1 MNWFQKLISNVTRAG
16 HREIQRLTML
26 DGKSGLS
33 IGDIEMLL
41 NEIRKLSAVAAGG
54 SEKHRMAVAWLVE
67 RLGKKIPR
75 GFAEVI
81 VYLAYNIIK
90 EQLTK
95 KK

>member
-1 MNWFQKLISNVTRAG
+1 MNWFKKLISNVTRAG

-41 NEIRKLSAVAAGG
+41 KEIRKLATVDAGG

-67 RLGKKIPR
+67 RLGTKIPR
-75 GFAEVI
+75 GFAEV
-81 VYLAYNIIK
+81 VAYLAYNLIRDR
-90 EQLTK
+90 LTK

>member
-1 MNWFQKLISNVTRAG
+1 MNWLKNLINSVTRAG
-16 HREIQRLTML
+16 HREIQHLTML

-41 NEIRKLSAVAAGG
+41 NELRKLATIDAAG

-67 RLGKKIPR
+67 RLGTKIPR

-81 VYLAYNIIK
+81 VYLAYNLIRDK
-90 EQLTK
+90 LTNK
-95 KK
+95 K

>member
-1 MNWFQKLISNVTRAG
+1 MNWFKNLINSVTRAG

-41 NEIRKLSAVAAGG
+41 NELRKLATIDAAG

-67 RLGKKIPR
+67 RLGTKIPR

-81 VYLAYNIIK
+81 VYLAYNLIRDK
-90 EQLTK
+90 LTNK
-95 KK
+95 K

>member
-1 MNWFQKLISNVTRAG
+1 MNWFKKLVNTATRAG

-54 SEKHRMAVAWLVE
+54 SEKHRMAVSWLVE
-67 RLGKKIPR
+67 RLGSKIPR

-81 VYLAYNIIK
+81 VYLAYQLIK
-90 EQLTK
+90 DKLINK
-95 KK
+95 K